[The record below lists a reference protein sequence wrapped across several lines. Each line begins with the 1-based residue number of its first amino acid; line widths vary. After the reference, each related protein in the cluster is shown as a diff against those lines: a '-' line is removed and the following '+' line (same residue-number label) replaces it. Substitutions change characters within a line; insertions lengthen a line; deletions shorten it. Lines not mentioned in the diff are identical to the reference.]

1 MTAVPV
7 AASGSRTDIATA
19 RPIPRTPAHL
29 AGGQTVRPLLDSPPF
44 IVAPTCEA
52 IKKNG
57 KLCGAKLG
65 TSYQQD
71 IARCMGHMRFY
82 QEGTEDDS

>member
-7 AASGSRTDIATA
+7 SASGSRTDLATA
-19 RPIPRTPAHL
+19 RAIPRTPAHRS
-29 AGGQTVRPLLDSPPF
+29 GGQAIRQVQDSPPY
-44 IVAPTCEA
+44 IAPPTCEA

-57 KLCGAKLG
+57 SVCGAKLG
-65 TSYQQD
+65 TPYQQD

-82 QEGTEDDS
+82 QEGTEDAS